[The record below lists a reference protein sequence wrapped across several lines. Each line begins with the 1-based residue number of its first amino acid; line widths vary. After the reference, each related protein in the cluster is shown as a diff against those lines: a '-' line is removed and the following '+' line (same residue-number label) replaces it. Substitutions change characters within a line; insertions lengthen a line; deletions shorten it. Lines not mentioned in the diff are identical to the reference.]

1 MLSCKK
7 RQEGIN
13 ISGFFTISSS
23 SYSLTS
29 ASVIHEGYADT
40 DSTQFLLHATFSG
53 YQGSIHLFLLAPDND
68 FRTAITYDRI
78 STDTASYVL
87 LPDSPDTIRIT
98 SASLTVDSVDDAI
111 AKGKNWLSYH
121 FTLTVEGET
130 ANGQFTGP
138 HTVNYTVDQPSFG
151 SLCFDTIATGLAR
164 PTLYRWNHFFCDF
177 SNYFEL
183 KFYSSMARFSDN
195 GTITQGVQFVLGF
208 HSFQQNYPAVG
219 TYPVALE
226 PKEQT
231 LLYGHRNGSVS
242 WGSYWQTFYAGS
254 VVGKA
259 NILSDTLSVLRWDS
273 DTLSMTFSL
282 KDQLGNTLQG
292 SYCGRYD

>member
-1 MLSCKK
+1 
-7 RQEGIN
+7 
-13 ISGFFTISSS
+13 
-23 SYSLTS
+23 
-29 ASVIHEGYADT
+29 
-40 DSTQFLLHATFSG
+40 
-53 YQGSIHLFLLAPDND
+53 
-68 FRTAITYDRI
+68 
-78 STDTASYVL
+78 
-87 LPDSPDTIRIT
+87 
-98 SASLTVDSVDDAI
+98 
-111 AKGKNWLSYH
+111 
-121 FTLTVEGET
+121 
-130 ANGQFTGP
+130 
-138 HTVNYTVDQPSFG
+138 
-151 SLCFDTIATGLAR
+151 
-164 PTLYRWNHFFCDF
+164 
-177 SNYFEL
+177 
-183 KFYSSMARFSDN
+183 MARFSDN

-292 SYCGRYD
+292 SYCGRYY